1 MKPNTETLKQ
11 KMEIIDKN
19 FSYLQDKK
27 GFFDPE
33 EADFEELQAVKHS
46 MFEIAE
52 ACIDIASHIIAAEG
66 FERPSEYPEAFSV
79 LEKEGI
85 IGKELSGKLK
95 DMARFRNFIA
105 HRYDK
110 VENQRLKQI
119 LEKDLQDVKGFTASI
134 YEYMDKY

>member
-1 MKPNTETLKQ
+1 MKANADTLNQ
-11 KMEIIDKN
+11 KMEIIDEN
-19 FSYLQDKK
+19 LSYLKDKK
-27 GFFDPE
+27 ESFDPE

-66 FERPSEYPEAFSV
+66 FERPSEYPEVFSV
-79 LEKEGI
+79 LEKEDI
-85 IGKELSGKLK
+85 IDKELSGNLK

-110 VENQRLKQI
+110 IENQRLKQI
-119 LEKDLQDVKGFTASI
+119 LEEDLEDVNSFTSSV
-134 YEYMDKY
+134 YRYMDKS